1 MTDALRV
8 LVVGL
13 GHMGLTH
20 ARAYDRLDGFELA
33 GLCARTV
40 ATHPN
45 LPERWHGIPRFADY
59 GEALASVRPEI
70 VSINTWPDTH
80 ADFAVRAF
88 AAGAHVFVEKP
99 LAETVADAE
108 RTVAAAR
115 AAGRKMIVG
124 YSARQSPAWIKLVEI
139 ARSLGKPLV
148 MRMNLNQQ
156 SIGPA
161 WTWHRNLLKALS
173 PIVDCGVHY
182 VDLMCLMTGA
192 KPVRVHAIGA
202 RLSDEIAPGMY
213 NYGQLQ
219 VVFDDGSVGWYEAGW
234 GPMLSETAFFLKDVI
249 GPNGCVSIL
258 TPDQGRLNPAG
269 ARRTVSSDIETH
281 AKAGALRV
289 HRAAL
294 GPDGAMLEGDEDIV
308 IDDKPDHDEISARE
322 QRWLLDSI
330 RGDLDLSRH
339 WADAVN
345 SLRIVLAADES
356 IRTGRVVALE

>member
-1 MTDALRV
+1 MTLRV

-20 ARAYDRLDGFELA
+20 AAAYERIDGYELA
-33 GLCARTV
+33 GLCARSDR
-40 ATHPN
+40 AQLPARWAN
-45 LPERWHGIPRFADY
+45 LPRYTDY
-59 GEALASVRPEI
+59 GTALAELQPDV

-108 RTVAAAR
+108 RAVAAAR
-115 AAGRKMIVG
+115 AAGRKLIVG
-124 YSARQSPAWIKLVEI
+124 YSARHSPSWIRLVEV
-139 ARSLGKPLV
+139 ARTLGKPLV

-161 WTWHRNLLKALS
+161 WTWHRNLLKSLS

-202 RLSDEIAPGMY
+202 RLSDEIAADMY

-219 VVFDDGSVGWYEAGW
+219 VVFDDGSIGWYEAGW
-234 GPMLSETAFFLKDVI
+234 GPMMSEQAFFLKDVI
-249 GPNGCVSIL
+249 GPQGSVSIVNSAE
-258 TPDQGRLNPAG
+258 GRLNPAG
-269 ARRTVSSDIETH
+269 AVSAVSSDIETH
-281 AKAGALRV
+281 GLPGTVRV

-294 GPDGAMLEGDEDIV
+294 DANDAMVFADEDLV
-308 IDDKPDHDEISARE
+308 IDDRPDHDEISARE
-322 QRWLLDSI
+322 QRWLLDAI
-330 RGDLDLSRH
+330 RNDTDLSQH

-356 IRTGRVVALE
+356 IRTSRSVTLT